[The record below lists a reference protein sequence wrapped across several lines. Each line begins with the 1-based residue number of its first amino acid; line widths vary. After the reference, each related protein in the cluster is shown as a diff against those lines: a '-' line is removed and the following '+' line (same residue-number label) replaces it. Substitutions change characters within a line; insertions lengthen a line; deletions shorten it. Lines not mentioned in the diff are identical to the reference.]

1 MGEGLG
7 VVNGELGLGLGLG
20 RVENLSGNR
29 YSVFG
34 IRISNDDA
42 PFPMTNSQNI

>member
-7 VVNGELGLGLGLG
+7 VVNGELGLGLG

-34 IRISNDDA
+34 IRISNDHA